1 MIDIKRLY
9 EKRFTTYERI
19 RKQQL
24 WKILCADFL
33 QQFVEKN
40 DLVVDIGAGHC
51 EFINNICCGQKVA
64 IDSNESIRQFADKDV
79 RLIVTS
85 VKEIRHL
92 FEDNSL
98 DVIFM
103 SNFLEH
109 LDSKEDVFRILN
121 ESYAVLKKGGRLL
134 IMQPDIGLVG
144 QEYWD
149 FFDHKVPIT
158 CASLLEV
165 LNVLNFKIIFLRHP
179 FLPYSTKVKHLP
191 LYPPLLRLYLKLRPL
206 QILFGKQ
213 FFVCAEKQ
221 V

>member
-1 MIDIKRLY
+1 MIDVKKLY
-9 EKRFTTYERI
+9 DKRFTTYERI
-19 RKQQL
+19 KKQEL
-24 WKILCADFL
+24 WKILCHDFL
-33 QQFVEKN
+33 QQFVGKS
-40 DLVVDIGAGHC
+40 DLVIDIGAGHC

-64 IDSNESIRQFADKDV
+64 IDSNSSIKKYADKDV
-79 RLIVTS
+79 KLIINS
-85 VKEIRHL
+85 VKKIRGL
-92 FEDNSL
+92 FGDNTL

-121 ESYAVLKKGGRLL
+121 ESYSVLKKGGKLL

-158 CASLLEV
+158 CASLIEV
-165 LNVLNFKIIFLRHP
+165 LNVLNFKIKFLRYP

-191 LYPPLLRLYLKLRPL
+191 LYPPLLRVYLKLRFL
-206 QILFGKQ
+206 HFLFGKQ
-213 FFVCAEKQ
+213 FFVCAEK
-221 V
+221 